1 MTTTLCTRCGAAVES
16 PQLHERWHDDHD
28 DMLRVLVESH
38 QGLNDTIAAYV
49 ERLHVIEQAI
59 DGGPEDVYDDDEET
73 LLRQAAEAHSH
84 GA

>member
-28 DMLRVLVESH
+28 ALGQQIRDTLELLHAHSENLIERV
-38 QGLNDTIAAYV
+38 YV
-49 ERLHVIEQAI
+49 LEQAV
-59 DGGPEDVYDDDEET
+59 DGGPEDVYDDDAEA